1 MRKYGTVAILIGMF
15 VSLPAMAGGYYL
27 CQDPR
32 TGKKT
37 GQDSPCPSGKALGS
51 YAPVSSQEQKAREE
65 SARQSKRE
73 FERLHPGT
81 YRAEEYMTEEE
92 YADYLVQRKAL
103 EAERKKQEEQQAVQD
118 ALRRSER
125 AEQRAIE
132 AERAAR
138 EAEAKATAAAEEAA
152 RNRLLYPRHLAPYPP
167 PFPSAPAPR
176 FPRARNCDR
185 GDCPDE
191 QDQRTNKGGAKPS
204 VGTTGPCTQVGNTIR
219 CP

>member
-1 MRKYGTVAILIGMF
+1 MRKFGIVAILIGMF
-15 VSLPAMAGGYYL
+15 VALQTMAAGYYV
-27 CQDPR
+27 CQDPK

-51 YAPVSSQEQKAREE
+51 YAPVSSQEQKARDET
-65 SARQSKRE
+65 AKQSKRE

-92 YADYLVQRKAL
+92 YADYLVKRKAL

-138 EAEAKATAAAEEAA
+138 EAEAKATAAAEEAG
-152 RNRLLYPRHLAPYPP
+152 RNRLLYPRHLPPYPP
-167 PFPSAPAPR
+167 YPPQPPR
-176 FPRARNCDR
+176 QPRARNCDR
-185 GDCPDE
+185 GECPEE
-191 QDQRTNKGGAKPS
+191 QDQRINKGGAKPS
-204 VGTTGPCTQVGNTIR
+204 VGSTGPCALVGNTIR

>member
-1 MRKYGTVAILIGMF
+1 MRKSGIVAILIGMF
-15 VSLPAMAGGYYL
+15 VALQTMAAGYYV
-27 CQDPR
+27 CQDPK

-51 YAPVSSQEQKAREE
+51 YAPVSSQEQKARDET
-65 SARQSKRE
+65 ARQSKRE

-138 EAEAKATAAAEEAA
+138 EAEAKATAAAEEAN
-152 RNRLLYPRHLAPYPP
+152 RNRLLYPRHLPPYPP
-167 PFPSAPAPR
+167 YPPR
-176 FPRARNCDR
+176 PPRARNCDR
-185 GDCPDE
+185 GDCPE
-191 QDQRTNKGGAKPS
+191 EHDQRINKGGAKPS
-204 VGTTGPCTQVGNTIR
+204 VGSTGPCALVGNTIR

>member
-1 MRKYGTVAILIGMF
+1 MRKFGTVVILIGMF
-15 VSLPAMAGGYYL
+15 VALPAMAGNYYL
-27 CQDPR
+27 CQDPK

-37 GQDSPCPSGKALGS
+37 GQDSPCPAGKVLGS
-51 YAPVSSQEQKAREE
+51 YAPVSSQEQKARDET
-65 SARQSKRE
+65 ARQSKRE

-118 ALRRSER
+118 AVRRSER
-125 AEQRAIE
+125 AELRAIE

-138 EAEAKATAAAEEAA
+138 EAEGKATAAAEEAA
-152 RNRLLYPRHLAPYPP
+152 RNRLLYPRQLSPYPP
-167 PFPSAPAPR
+167 PYPPR
-176 FPRARNCDR
+176 PPRSRNCER
-185 GDCPDE
+185 GDCPEE
-191 QDQRTNKGGAKPS
+191 QDQRHNKGGGKPS
-204 VGTTGPCTQVGNTIR
+204 VGTTGPCTLVGNTLR

>member
-138 EAEAKATAAAEEAA
+138 AAEAKATAAAEEAGK
-152 RNRLLYPRHLAPYPP
+152 NRMLYPRHLPPYPP
-167 PFPSAPAPR
+167 QYPPR
-176 FPRARNCDR
+176 PPRARNCDR

>member
-1 MRKYGTVAILIGMF
+1 MRKFGIVAILIGMF
-15 VSLPAMAGGYYL
+15 VALQTMAAGYYV
-27 CQDPR
+27 CQDPK

-51 YAPVSSQEQKAREE
+51 YAPVSSQEQKARDET
-65 SARQSKRE
+65 AKQSKRE

-81 YRAEEYMTEEE
+81 YRPEEYMTEEE
-92 YADYLVQRKAL
+92 YADYLLQRKAL

-125 AEQRAIE
+125 AELRAIE

-138 EAEAKATAAAEEAA
+138 EAEAKATAAAEEAN
-152 RNRLLYPRHLAPYPP
+152 RSRLLYPRHLPPYPP
-167 PFPSAPAPR
+167 YPPR
-176 FPRARNCDR
+176 PPRARNCDR

-191 QDQRTNKGGAKPS
+191 QDQRANKGGGKPS
-204 VGTTGPCTQVGNTIR
+204 VGTTGPCTQVGNTLR

>member
-1 MRKYGTVAILIGMF
+1 MRKFGIVAILIGMF
-15 VSLPAMAGGYYL
+15 VSLQTMAAGYYV
-27 CQDPR
+27 CQDPK

-51 YAPVSSQEQKAREE
+51 YAPVSPQEQKTREE
-65 SARQSKRE
+65 TAKQSKRE

-81 YRAEEYMTEEE
+81 YRPEEYMTEGE
-92 YADYLVQRKAL
+92 YADYLVKRKVL

-125 AEQRAIE
+125 AELRAIE

-138 EAEAKATAAAEEAA
+138 EAEAKATAAAEDAG
-152 RNRLLYPRHLAPYPP
+152 RNRLLYPRHLPPYPP
-167 PFPSAPAPR
+167 YPPR
-176 FPRARNCDR
+176 PPRARNCDR
-185 GDCPDE
+185 GECPEE
-191 QDQRTNKGGAKPS
+191 QEQRHNKGGAKPS
-204 VGTTGPCTQVGNTIR
+204 VGTTGPCTQVGNTLR